1 MFEIRYYAWINLVL
15 VLQESCKSLVVRA
28 KNDNSDRD
36 CRMLVLFPAIMD
48 N

>member
-15 VLQESCKSLVVRA
+15 VLQEFCKSLVVRT

-36 CRMLVLFPAIMD
+36 WRMLVLFPAILD